1 MHCFLVSTRKLLY
14 IFVYFQELYQESDT
28 QKLTIQ
34 FKRQEDENFALFS
47 YVNELSH
54 EVEVLNDTTQ
64 ELSDEI
70 GKQIV
75 KKLKILRVFE
85 I

>member
-1 MHCFLVSTRKLLY
+1 MFYKTNFK
-14 IFVYFQELYQESDT
+14 ELYQEPDS
-28 QKLTIQ
+28 QKLSVQ
-34 FKRQEDENFALFS
+34 FKRQEEENFALFN

-70 GKQIV
+70 GRIKM
-75 KKLKILRVFE
+75 
-85 I
+85 